1 MPEKNPVWREVYGC
15 KTPGQKEGLLGYYSS
30 AVPRRS
36 GGVGV
41 LSGGSNH
48 ADAGSVRQTPASGW
62 GAWDPA
68 QFQRGSVP
76 HGSSSHSMSFLLTE
90 LPR

>member
-1 MPEKNPVWREVYGC
+1 MPEKTPAWWEVYGC
-15 KTPGQKEGLLGYYSS
+15 KTPGQKEGLLGDYSS

-48 ADAGSVRQTPASGW
+48 ADARNVRQTPASGR
-62 GAWDPA
+62 GAWDSV
-68 QFQRGSVP
+68 QFQLRGSVP
-76 HGSSSHSMSFLLTE
+76 RVGAAAI
-90 LPR
+90 P